1 MILLLYFLSLL
12 TLGRCLDQLPSK
24 HEIESSINRTIDEV
38 ERLIKSDQ
46 NLPRLSRSQIVE
58 ILQNITS
65 KDMENYEESI
75 EQMRSDYQRAL
86 MVVLPYNSKDSA
98 GEDLQDL
105 YTKPPM
111 VQVIPDSEIML
122 PFASIQEEPLPST
135 RSNIN
140 LISPKGPE
148 DSKNQVSASSHEHK
162 NHRNSYSDVKAD
174 DNPEK
179 FTLNQNNLLKRN
191 NQKTF
196 TTQKSQL
203 EVTYSTSSTE
213 RSTTPSED
221 YVSSTIPTTR
231 STNILTS
238 DQWRY
243 NAPPSTTP
251 RPRTGAPQRTT
262 APATASPTKKPV
274 KTPAKSKPFLP
285 TVISAFPTLGTF
297 AKPALKTT
305 AVPEVV
311 TFNMADMEMM
321 NDAPTAP
328 LYVTPLSSS
337 PSQGAAAQG
346 QTTPMRKEVAN
357 LLAAIGLQ
365 PSQSKIKTEEAFV
378 GLPQSDILGE
388 DFAIPENNFI
398 PSKTVGLTSTISDAP
413 SIVHQ
418 NTFDNSQS
426 DLQKGVSNL
435 SPELQSLF
443 LRFGLPVSGKEP
455 DNVSATR
462 KPEPEIRRPTTVDS
476 WKAFRPLP
484 TSEIKDEEMRSF
496 LATFGL
502 GEVREKKAMKT
513 TTEAP
518 SVIEAVPDNMKS
530 ILENIGL
537 ITRSRASGEM
547 ELQGTT
553 GKPLHVFKPHE
564 VQIDD
569 ETQKN
574 KINEL
579 LDTVKLVQE
588 GKAGVDDVRNAAN
601 RLMKSTKI
609 LQGGPDSVSLEEILQ
624 MYNQDLR
631 NEVKRQEDEDNEQ
644 DDLGDV
650 AMSDSSDNEMSA
662 SEPSESTM
670 APNSTSPADTP
681 PAPDS
686 TGDSSDT
693 AGRVVNSTPAT
704 PNSSSSTEG
713 PSLED
718 LANSFGGTTA
728 APDPVLPTPRRSGLY
743 FLVDW
748 NTFLEV
754 GEEDKDKVNLRFSP
768 NAGDRARFIPVVVP

>member
-1 MILLLYFLSLL
+1 MMLLLYFLSLF
-12 TLGRCLDQLPSK
+12 TLGRCLDPLPSK
-24 HEIESSINRTIDEV
+24 LEIESSINRTIDEV
-38 ERLIKSDQ
+38 ERLIQSDQ
-46 NLPRLSRSQIVE
+46 SLPRLSRSQIVE

-65 KDMENYEESI
+65 KDMKNYEESI

-140 LISPKGPE
+140 LINPRGQD
-148 DSKNQVSASSHEHK
+148 DSKLATPSHQHK
-162 NHRNSYSDVKAD
+162 NHRNSYSDFKTTG
-174 DNPEK
+174 NPEK

-191 NQKTF
+191 NQKAQTA
-196 TTQKSQL
+196 QKSQL
-203 EVTYSTSSTE
+203 EVTYSSHSTE
-213 RSTTPSED
+213 RSTTPSE
-221 YVSSTIPTTR
+221 YASSTIPATR

-243 NAPPSTTP
+243 NAPPSTTSK
-251 RPRTGAPQRTT
+251 PRTTAPQRTT
-262 APATASPTKKPV
+262 VSPTASPTKKPV
-274 KTPAKSKPFLP
+274 KTAVKSKPFLP

-297 AKPALKTT
+297 AKPTAVKTT
-305 AVPEVV
+305 AVPEEA
-311 TFNMADMEMM
+311 TFNMADMDML
-321 NDAPTAP
+321 NDAPPAP

-337 PSQGAAAQG
+337 PSHGTASTQQ
-346 QTTPMRKEVAN
+346 QTTPMREEVAN

-365 PSQSKIKTEEAFV
+365 PSPSKIKTNAAFGGASQGDV
-378 GLPQSDILGE
+378 LGE
-388 DFAIPENNFI
+388 DFAIPDTNFI
-398 PSKTVGLTSTISDAP
+398 PSKTVGLTSTSPDLP
-413 SIVHQ
+413 SLGHQ
-418 NTFDNSQS
+418 NTFDNGQS

-443 LRFGLPVSGKEP
+443 QRFGLPVSGKEP
-455 DNVSATR
+455 GISTTTR
-462 KPEPEIRRPTTVDS
+462 KPESEIRYPTTIDS
-476 WKAFRPLP
+476 WRAFRPLP
-484 TSEIKDEEMRSF
+484 TSEIKDEGMRSF

-502 GEVREKKAMKT
+502 GEVREQKAMKT
-513 TTEAP
+513 TTEAA

-537 ITRSRASGEM
+537 ITRSRASGGT
-547 ELQGTT
+547 ELPGTT
-553 GKPLHVFKPHE
+553 QKPSKLHIFKPHE
-564 VQIDD
+564 TQIGD
-569 ETQKN
+569 EMQKN

-588 GKAGVDDVRNAAN
+588 GKAGVDDVRDAAN
-601 RLMKSTKI
+601 RLLTTTKT
-609 LQGGPDSVSLEEILQ
+609 LQGAPDAVSLEEILQ

-631 NEVKRQEDEDNEQ
+631 KEVKRQENKDNDD

-650 AMSDSSDNEMSA
+650 AMSDSDDNEMSA
-662 SEPSESTM
+662 SDPSESTM
-670 APNSTSPADTP
+670 TTNATSPAVTTP
-681 PAPDS
+681 SPDPI
-686 TGDSSDT
+686 GDADGD
-693 AGRVVNSTPAT
+693 GRVVNSTPAT
-704 PNSSSSTEG
+704 PNSSPADG
-713 PSLED
+713 PSLDD
-718 LANSFGGTTA
+718 LADSFGGTTA

-768 NAGDRARFIPVVVP
+768 NAGDRTRFIPVVIP